1 MSKENSIDQLK
12 YFLKE
17 MFQFNA
23 NDLDFGIY
31 RIYNLKRKEIENFID
46 GNDEQCLEPIIN
58 KTLELVS
65 NIEKTVELRSLTT
78 YLKKFNQESL
88 VKDPEGNYQKI
99 EQLILNFGSDA
110 VEKENLLAT
119 LNTSTKEFNISDE
132 IKDKIYNHI
141 LG

>member
-1 MSKENSIDQLK
+1 MINDTSIEKLK

-58 KTLELVS
+58 KTDRKSV
-65 NIEKTVELRSLTT
+65 V
-78 YLKKFNQESL
+78 
-88 VKDPEGNYQKI
+88 
-99 EQLILNFGSDA
+99 
-110 VEKENLLAT
+110 
-119 LNTSTKEFNISDE
+119 
-132 IKDKIYNHI
+132 
-141 LG
+141 